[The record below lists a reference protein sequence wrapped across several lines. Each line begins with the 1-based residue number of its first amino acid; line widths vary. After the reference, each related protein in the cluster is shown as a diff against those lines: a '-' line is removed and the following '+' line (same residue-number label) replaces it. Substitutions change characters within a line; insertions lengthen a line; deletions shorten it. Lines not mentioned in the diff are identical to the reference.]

1 MCVAAVAWLA
11 HPRWRL
17 VAIGN
22 RDEYHERPA
31 TPLERRGNGT
41 IAGRDLQSGG
51 TWLGVSEATSTAS
64 GRFVLVTN
72 LRGFGLPDP
81 AKVSRGSLVEGL
93 LGGNGPYADPARAP
107 LEVFNPFNLIVAD
120 GERATFLTN
129 RPDSLRAGLGPGL
142 YGLSNGTLDEPWPKT
157 LQLKAALLGWIE
169 AEEDGFDPLF
179 AALRSEVLAAGGLPP
194 HGPSEV
200 PAEPAATPPFIRNP
214 VYGTRC
220 STVVAIEHSGQG
232 GLVRGRIAERRFDLL
247 GDPAGDTVL
256 SFRA

>member
-31 TPLERRGNGT
+31 APLERRGDGT

-51 TWLGVSEATSTAS
+51 TWLGVSEATK
-64 GRFVLVTN
+64 RFVLVTN

-81 AKVSRGSLVEGL
+81 ARVSRGSLVDGL
-93 LGGNGPYADPARAP
+93 LRGSGDYGDPASAP
-107 LEVFNPFNLIVAD
+107 LDRFNPFNLIVSD
-120 GERATFLTN
+120 GSSARFLTN
-129 RPDSLRAGLGPGL
+129 RPDVLRTALGPGL
-142 YGLSNGTLDEPWPKT
+142 YGLSNGALDEPWPKT

-169 AEEDGFDPLF
+169 AVQDGFEPLF
-179 AALRSEVLAAGGLPP
+179 AALRSESLNAGGLPP
-194 HGPSEV
+194 REPSEV
-200 PAEPAATPPFIRNP
+200 PAEPAQTPPFIRNP

-220 STVVAIEHSGQG
+220 STVVAIDNAG
-232 GLVRGRIAERRFDLL
+232 RGRIAERRFDLL
-247 GDPAGDTVL
+247 GGPAGETAFEF
-256 SFRA
+256 SA

>member
-1 MCVAAVAWLA
+1 MCVAAVAWMA

-31 TPLERRGNGT
+31 APLERRGGG
-41 IAGRDLQSGG
+41 IISGRDLQSGG
-51 TWLGVSEATSTAS
+51 TWLGVSEAPSPDS

-81 AKVSRGSLVEGL
+81 AKVSRGSLVDGL
-93 LGGNGPYADPARAP
+93 LGGEGPYGDPAGAP
-107 LEVFNPFNLIVAD
+107 LDVFNPFNLIVTD
-120 GERATFLTN
+120 GGSATFLTN

-157 LQLKAALLGWIE
+157 LQLKAALLGWIK
-169 AEEDGFDPLF
+169 AEEDSFDPLF

-194 HGPSEV
+194 RGPSEV
-200 PAEPAATPPFIRNP
+200 PAEPAATPPFILNP

-220 STVVAIEHSGQG
+220 STVVAIEHSGEG
-232 GLVRGRIAERRFDLL
+232 GAGRGRIAERRFDLL
-247 GDPAGDTVL
+247 GDPAGETAFE
-256 SFRA
+256 FRA